1 LLPFDGG
8 EEAGAEFVLDPPKP
22 PWLFWFV
29 FPEGVEGVED
39 GDEYLLDSLEEF
51 EGAAPKPPLLVEGC
65 VLAGE
70 GL

>member
-1 LLPFDGG
+1 
-8 EEAGAEFVLDPPKP
+8 LDPPKP

-29 FPEGVEGVED
+29 FPEGEEGVED
-39 GDEYLLDSLEEF
+39 GDEYLLDSLEEL
-51 EGAAPKPPLLVEGC
+51 EGAAPKPPLFVEGC